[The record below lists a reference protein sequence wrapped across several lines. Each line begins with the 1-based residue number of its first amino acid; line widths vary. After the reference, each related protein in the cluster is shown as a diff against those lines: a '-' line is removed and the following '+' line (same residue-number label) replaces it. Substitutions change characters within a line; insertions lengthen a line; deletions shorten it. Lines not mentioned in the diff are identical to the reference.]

1 MRALITLV
9 LLASACPAEAAPHLD
24 VDLGDALPSGEALPY
39 STSVDLLPSKR
50 FAAGFVVE
58 GRGTQARPLLEV
70 CGPEVTLSIRFG
82 GPSPKRAV
90 RR

>member
-1 MRALITLV
+1 MRALIIAV
-9 LLASACPAEAAPHLD
+9 LLAAAPAEAAPHLD
-24 VDLGDALPSGEALPY
+24 VDLSDALPSGDVLPY
-39 STSVDLLPSKR
+39 SASVDLLPTKR

>member
-1 MRALITLV
+1 MRALIIAG
-9 LLASACPAEAAPHLD
+9 LLASSPAQAAPHLD
-24 VDLGDALPSGEALPY
+24 VDLSDALPSGEVVPY
-39 STSVDLLPSKR
+39 STSVELLPSKR

-82 GPSPKRAV
+82 GPKRA
-90 RR
+90 RASTP